1 VTRPTKTLVVLGTGQ
16 LGGAELAAITLVEHA
31 PRDIQ
36 LEALVLA
43 PGPAVAGLEALG
55 VPVSVDAI
63 VGRPSPQRAGRFHRE
78 FRRLLA
84 RSDPDIVLAVGVKA
98 AFLCVAGARM
108 ARIPIVW
115 QKVDFTYDGRFAGS
129 LARICSG
136 VVAVSD
142 AVAAAVPDGRVL
154 GVVPPPVRLPE
165 SYRAARNPSPRAIG
179 SAGAL
184 VPYKGHAHL
193 IEAAAR
199 LTESAP
205 DLRVLIAGGPTL
217 AAPGHE
223 RELHEAAE
231 RWDIAERVELLGHVD
246 RIEHVLDRL
255 SIFVSAT
262 HRDEKGFGHEG
273 MGAAMLEASW
283 AGLPVVAT
291 SGGGAP
297 EAVRDGVTGTLVPPA
312 EPGRLAE
319 AIGRYLGDPAAA
331 HAAGE
336 AGARFARE
344 HFRPERLGP
353 RLFELLRESARR
365 PGA

>member
-1 VTRPTKTLVVLGTGQ
+1 MVLGTGQ
-16 LGGAELAAITLVEHA
+16 LGGAELAALTLLEHA
-31 PRDIQ
+31 PPDVR
-36 LEALVLA
+36 LEAFVLA
-43 PGPAVAGLEALG
+43 PGPAVARLEALG
-55 VPVSVDAI
+55 VAVSVDTL
-63 VGRPSPQRAGRFHRE
+63 VGRPSPQRAARFHRA

-84 RSDPDIVLAVGVKA
+84 RLDPDVILAVGIKPT
-98 AFLCVAGARM
+98 FLCVAGARM

-115 QKVDFTYDGRFAGS
+115 QKVDFAYDGRFAGS

-136 VVAVSD
+136 VVPASE

-165 SYRAARNPSPRAIG
+165 SYRAAGNPAPPAIG
-179 SAGAL
+179 SAGML
-184 VPYKGHAHL
+184 VPYKGHEHV

-199 LTESAP
+199 LSESVP
-205 DLRVLIAGGPTL
+205 DLRVLIAGGPTP
-217 AAPGHE
+217 AAPGYE
-223 RELHEAAE
+223 SELHDAAN
-231 RWDIAERVELLGHVD
+231 RWDVAERVELMGHVD
-246 RIEHVLDRL
+246 RIEDVLDRL
-255 SIFVSAT
+255 SVFVSAT

-312 EPGRLAE
+312 EPERLAE

-331 HAAGE
+331 REAGE

-344 HFRPERLGP
+344 HFRPASLGP
-353 RLFELLRESARR
+353 RLFELLREAARR
-365 PGA
+365 GGA